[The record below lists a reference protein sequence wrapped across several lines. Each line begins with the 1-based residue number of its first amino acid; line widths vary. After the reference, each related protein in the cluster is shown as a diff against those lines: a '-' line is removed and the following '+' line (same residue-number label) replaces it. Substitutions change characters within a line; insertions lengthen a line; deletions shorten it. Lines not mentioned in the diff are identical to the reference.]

1 MKEGAFLKMSKALRR
16 DFGFAFAGQASVVV
30 VGVLRTLLIPMM
42 LGANLHAYA
51 YWQAYLLYLGYM
63 SVGFWGFNDGFYVR
77 HLKRDD
83 SSTRTRLSS
92 ALLVDTLF
100 LLGEAVVLIA
110 LAMSTDIF
118 GDSTVIFVAV
128 FANLPL
134 TGLYGALTYHLQL
147 TGKIDK
153 ASVIVTLEKLLFLLA
168 VIAAYVTGTLSL
180 YSLIVIEIGSKLL
193 MVMYGYLSERNALL
207 SGPLNWGTGVAE
219 FRENISVGVKLMLG
233 AYFALLL
240 TGVVRMFV
248 QVTAATAEF
257 AYYALAFSF
266 TSIIFQLGQGIT
278 VVLYPH
284 LSRSAHGSMGEH
296 FQKMDRTLTLLFPIV
311 LLGYFPSAILIR
323 SLLPRYEVSG
333 YYLAFLLPV
342 VGFQLIVGT
351 LNGTYYKLLRQERNM
366 MRDNLLSLLALIA
379 LCLVLREHIVAM
391 TLAQILVLAFR
402 AWDTQRQFRVRL
414 RLPKGYAVLGQLVWT
429 GAFLA
434 TVQIRNVWLM
444 AVFVAAVLVY
454 LARRRT
460 EIQAIYGRYLKGDLR
475 ALPEGS

>member
-1 MKEGAFLKMSKALRR
+1 MSKALRR

-30 VGVLRTLLIPMM
+30 VSVLRTLLIPMM

-51 YWQAYLLYLGYM
+51 YWQAYLLYLGYI
-63 SVGFWGFNDGFYVR
+63 SVGYWGFNDGFYVR
-77 HLKRDD
+77 HLKRND
-83 SSTRTRLSS
+83 SPTQTRLSS
-92 ALLVDTLF
+92 GLLVDTLF
-100 LLGEAVVLIA
+100 LLGEAVALIA
-110 LAMSTDIF
+110 LAMSTDLF
-118 GDSTVIFVAV
+118 GDSTLMWVAV

-153 ASVIVTLEKLLFLLA
+153 ASVIITLEKLIFLLA
-168 VIAAYVTGTLSL
+168 VIIAYATGTLSL
-180 YSLIVIEIGSKLL
+180 YYLIGIEIASKLL
-193 MVMYGYLSERNALL
+193 VAVYGYLSERKALL
-207 SGPLNWGTGVAE
+207 SGPLNWGTGVLE
-219 FRENISVGVKLMLG
+219 FRENISVGIKLMLG
-233 AYFALLL
+233 AYFAMLL

-266 TSIIFQLGQGIT
+266 TSIIFQLGQAIT

-284 LSRSAHGSMGEH
+284 LSRSAHGSIGEH
-296 FQKMDRTLTLLFPIV
+296 FVKMDRTLTLLFPIV

-323 SLLPRYEVSG
+323 ALLPRYEMSG

-366 MRDNLLSLLALIA
+366 LRDNLLSLLVLIA
-379 LCLVLREHIVAM
+379 MCFVLREHIVAM

-402 AWDTQRQFRVRL
+402 AWDTKRQFRARM
-414 RLPKGYAVLGQLVWT
+414 RLPRGYAVLGQLVWT

-434 TVQIRNVWLM
+434 AVQIRSAGLM
-444 AVFVAAVLVY
+444 AVFAAAVLVY
-454 LARRRT
+454 LALRRT
-460 EIQAIYGRYLKGDLR
+460 EILAIYRRYLKAPDVGT
-475 ALPEGS
+475 AAK